1 MNYGPKILYNILP
14 RDQIDLIMM
23 LHSAARNFEVR
34 MDSRNTWKMFE
45 QRFVWNQVRK
55 SRLKVDGSVL

>member
-1 MNYGPKILYNILP
+1 VNYGPKILYNILP

-34 MDSRNTWKMFE
+34 MDSRNTWKKFE

-55 SRLKVDGSVL
+55 ARLKVDGAVL